1 MIKNE
6 VLKICLD
13 SKNCLDALHLLIN
26 EMFDKGKY
34 PVQLNTELIKPI
46 HKKEEIHF
54 EKNYRGISLTSCLSK
69 FINNLLLSRLSK
81 IFEERNLFKD
91 NMMGFRPS
99 MRTSNNIFVLKH

>member
-13 SKNCLDALHLLIN
+13 SKNFLDALHLLIDK
-26 EMFDKGKY
+26 MFDKGKY
-34 PVQLNTELIKPI
+34 PVQLKTELIKPI
-46 HKKEEIHF
+46 HKNEEIHF
-54 EKNYRGISLTSCLSK
+54 EKNYRGIRLISCLSK

-81 IFEERNLFKD
+81 CFEELNLFKD

-99 MRTSNNIFVLKH
+99 MRTSNKYLS